1 MKKTYFIL
9 SAALAGLFMLT
20 VALRPSDLKDGFAT
34 GTPEIK
40 SISQLAFGLNGIL
53 FIGDSKGA
61 TIFAVDTKDTQA
73 VDASAAVEVKNI
85 DQKIASLLGTQVQN
99 VKINDVAV
107 NPVSKKIY
115 VAVTNA
121 DGTAV
126 LLKVDG
132 ATLVPVSLKDVSFS
146 STALSTAPAEDAK
159 DQRGNSRRNSAISD
173 MRYSNGKVLVS
184 GISNKEFKSALTS
197 MAFPFTS
204 AAQDMATLEIWHAA
218 HGRFET
224 EAPIQAFTTA
234 TIAGKEYLVAS
245 YTCTPLV
252 LFPLDELKGGQ
263 HIMGRTVA
271 EMGSGN
277 QPLDMIIMKKG
288 ADDVLVMANTN
299 RPVFK
304 VKFKDIEAYQGKL
317 TTPIGESYATGGVG
331 FVSLP
336 VMNVVQLDKLDDTK
350 MLLVQRK
357 TNGDLDLFSND
368 RSL

>member
-1 MKKTYFIL
+1 MKKTYFVL
-9 SAALAGLFMLT
+9 SAALAAVVMLT
-20 VALRPSDLKDGFAT
+20 VALRPSDLMDGFAT

-40 SISQLAFGLNGIL
+40 SISALSFGPNGVL
-53 FIGDSKGA
+53 FIGDSKSA
-61 TIFAVDTKDTQA
+61 TIFAVDTKDAQA
-73 VDASAAVEVKNI
+73 TDASAAVEIKNI
-85 DQKIASLLGTQVQN
+85 DQKIAALLGTQVQN
-99 VKINDVAV
+99 ITINDVAV

-115 VAVTNA
+115 VAVTNS
-121 DGTAV
+121 DGTSV
-126 LLKVDG
+126 LLKLDG
-132 ATLVPVSLKDVSFS
+132 NTLQPVSLKDVSFTS
-146 STALSTAPAEDAK
+146 AALSTAPAEDAK
-159 DQRGNSRRNSAISD
+159 DQRGRSLRSMAISD
-173 MRYSNGKVLVS
+173 LKYSNGKVLIS

-204 AAQDMATLEIWHAA
+204 AQDMATLEIYHAA

-224 EAPIQAFTTA
+224 TSPIQAFTTA

-252 LFPLDELKGGQ
+252 LFPMDELKGGQ
-263 HIMGRTVA
+263 HVMGRTVA

-277 QPLDMIIMKKG
+277 QPLDMIVMKKG

-317 TTPIGESYATGGVG
+317 TTPISENYATGGVG

-350 MLLVQRK
+350 MLMVQRK

>member
-9 SAALAGLFMLT
+9 SAALAGVFMLT

-40 SISQLAFGLNGIL
+40 SISQLAFGPNGIL

-132 ATLVPVSLKDVSFS
+132 ATLVPVSLK
-146 STALSTAPAEDAK
+146 
-159 DQRGNSRRNSAISD
+159 
-173 MRYSNGKVLVS
+173 
-184 GISNKEFKSALTS
+184 
-197 MAFPFTS
+197 
-204 AAQDMATLEIWHAA
+204 
-218 HGRFET
+218 
-224 EAPIQAFTTA
+224 
-234 TIAGKEYLVAS
+234 
-245 YTCTPLV
+245 
-252 LFPLDELKGGQ
+252 
-263 HIMGRTVA
+263 
-271 EMGSGN
+271 
-277 QPLDMIIMKKG
+277 
-288 ADDVLVMANTN
+288 
-299 RPVFK
+299 
-304 VKFKDIEAYQGKL
+304 
-317 TTPIGESYATGGVG
+317 
-331 FVSLP
+331 
-336 VMNVVQLDKLDDTK
+336 
-350 MLLVQRK
+350 
-357 TNGDLDLFSND
+357 
-368 RSL
+368 

>member
-1 MKKTYFIL
+1 MKKTYFVLSVAL
-9 SAALAGLFMLT
+9 SAVVMLT

-40 SISQLAFGLNGIL
+40 SISQLAFGPNGIL

-61 TIFAVDTKDTQA
+61 TIYAVDTKDAQA
-73 VDASAAVEVKNI
+73 VDASSAVEIKNI

-99 VKINDVAV
+99 IKINDVAV

-115 VAVTNA
+115 VAVTNS
-121 DGTAV
+121 DGTATV
-126 LLKVDG
+126 LKVDG
-132 ATLVPVSLKDVSFS
+132 TTLVPVSLKDVSFS
-146 STALSTAPAEDAK
+146 SAMLSTAPAVDAK
-159 DQRGNSRRNSAISD
+159 DGRGNSRRTASISD

-204 AAQDMATLEIWHAA
+204 APQDMATLEIWHAA

-224 EAPIQAFTTA
+224 ESPIQTFTTA
-234 TIAGKEYLVAS
+234 TIAGKEYLIAS

-277 QPLDMIIMKKG
+277 QPLDIITMKKG
-288 ADDVLVMANTN
+288 GEDLLVMANSN

-317 TTPIGESYATGGVG
+317 TSKVTENYATDGVG

-336 VMNVVQLDKLDDTK
+336 VMNVIQLDKLDDTK
-350 MLLVQRK
+350 MVLVQRK